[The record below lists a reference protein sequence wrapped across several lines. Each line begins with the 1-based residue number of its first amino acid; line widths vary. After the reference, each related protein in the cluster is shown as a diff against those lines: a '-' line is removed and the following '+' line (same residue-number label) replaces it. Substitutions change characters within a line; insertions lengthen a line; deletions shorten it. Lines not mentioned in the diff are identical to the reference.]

1 MLYVRRRYCLVE
13 IMLLSETFEMA
24 VPGQAPA
31 HPWGSESHEIA
42 AASVAPIVSVF
53 VLIAIVYYFWRHR
66 GQDTNVSG
74 SETIH
79 SAQGNVVPDEAR
91 SVGTEVDS
99 LDVLPLRYCPIC
111 HSSYLPNTEVC
122 EECSVELEDEPDE
135 EPVTR
140 PSIGNDATVRIARI
154 PDPIQCNLVV
164 GLLQNEGIPCV
175 VSRATVWGNHGGD
188 IYVLLGDAFHAK
200 RLVRDYLTELAKEHS
215 TP

>member
-1 MLYVRRRYCLVE
+1 M
-13 IMLLSETFEMA
+13 T
-24 VPGQAPA
+24 VPGHAPA
-31 HPWGSESHEIA
+31 CPWGTEAHEIA
-42 AASVAPIVSVF
+42 EASVAPIVSVL
-53 VLIAIVYYFWRHR
+53 VVIAIVYYFWRHR
-66 GQDTNVSG
+66 GRNINVSI

-79 SAQGNVVPDEAR
+79 SAQGNVPFDEAK

-140 PSIGNDATVRIARI
+140 PSMGSDATVRIARI

-164 GLLQNEGIPCV
+164 GLLQNQGIPCV

-200 RLVRDYLTELAKEHS
+200 RLVRDYLMELAKERS
-215 TP
+215 TS

>member
-13 IMLLSETFEMA
+13 VMLLSETFEMT

-31 HPWGSESHEIA
+31 HASGDESPPIA
-42 AASVAPIVSVF
+42 AASMAPFVSVF
-53 VLIAIVYYFWRHR
+53 VLIAFVYYFLRHR
-66 GQDTNVSG
+66 GRGANESL
-74 SETIH
+74 SEPNC
-79 SAQGNVVPDEAR
+79 SAHGTGVPDENK
-91 SVGTEVDS
+91 SVATEVDS